1 MFVVF
6 GVEREKVSSVTEPI
20 LERAF
25 QMVRDV
31 ALAGAMTDAVRVRG
45 VTLLFVGTVL
55 RNWYW

>member
-1 MFVVF
+1 MVRF
-6 GVEREKVSSVTEPI
+6 GVESEKVSSVTEPI
-20 LERAF
+20 LESAF
-25 QMVRDV
+25 QIVIEV